1 MEHLTYENFV
11 IGTGTMSVTTVD
23 PGFEGAYAKAMEAMH
38 AVGEEMTAGK
48 QMPLCGSCQD
58 MMRLVKAGAKMENV
72 DAKGAHI
79 LLLTST
85 DPEVI
90 KELQAHGRR
99 SIDEMAQLMDKK
111 PAATGHERP
120 LATSG
125 AGRPRRSDSGLP
137 GGGEAHLAALVFSR
151 HPPVFSSPPP

>member
-1 MEHLTYENFV
+1 MQQPDAQPGLMEHLTYENFV

-111 PAATGHERP
+111 PAATGHE
-120 LATSG
+120 G
-125 AGRPRRSDSGLP
+125 HG
-137 GGGEAHLAALVFSR
+137 H
-151 HPPVFSSPPP
+151 